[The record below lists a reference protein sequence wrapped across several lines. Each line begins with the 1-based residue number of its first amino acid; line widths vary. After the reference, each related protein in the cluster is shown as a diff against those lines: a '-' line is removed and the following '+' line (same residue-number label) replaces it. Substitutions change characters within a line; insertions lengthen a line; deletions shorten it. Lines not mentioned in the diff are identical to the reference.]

1 MDRRTK
7 RVTLAVVV
15 LVIVGTGVV
24 VGAEFFAPE
33 QATQVNGS
41 TTNSTDSTGPS
52 SSAQVIKMGTFSG
65 TGGHGV
71 SGTVSLLR
79 DGETYYLRFENYS
92 QTQGPDVFVYLTPAE
107 SPEESGE
114 IAAGRKIRIDGGAD
128 GGESTKEGTFTQRLS
143 DDVDATQY
151 NGVGIWCEDFGVS
164 FGSATLQ

>member
-41 TTNSTDSTGPS
+41 TTDSTGPS
-52 SSAQVIKMGTFSG
+52 SSAQVIKTGTFSG

-79 DGETYYLRFENYS
+79 DGDAYYLRFENYS

-128 GGESTKEGTFTQRLS
+128 GGESTKEGTFTQRLP
-143 DDVDATQY
+143 DDVNGSQY
-151 NGVGIWCEDFGVS
+151 SGVGIWCEDFGVP